1 MSKPRP
7 RRMTRRQFLVTAG
20 ATLAGAALAC
30 GPGQEAAT
38 RVSTSMPA
46 PKLTSVLTPTRPAA
60 PSPTPTTPPA
70 NPADLVLLNGKV
82 ITVDA
87 ADTIAQA
94 VAIKDGLIQAVGTND
109 QVHALVGSQT
119 QIVELK
125 GKAVTPGL
133 IDPHNHMQVVGLMES
148 SYVAFMPP
156 KVKTLADLTKKLA
169 DALATKPKGEW
180 LQGYFLSLGEGRLP
194 NRHDLDPASPNHPVW
209 ILQQGGHYGS
219 ANSLAIKMS
228 GITASTPN
236 PTGGLIERDAKGEP
250 TGVFYNHRAMDM
262 LRRSIPQTTEQMV
275 RNNIVSS
282 QPMFAAWGVT
292 SFQDNNVR
300 GVDNIRIYSEAGK
313 QTQMTLRGSVFYTLE
328 WPQDLDKALGIEH
341 FGDPYVRFAG
351 YKFLLDGQALMA
363 YCHQPHSGTRWD
375 LPTWE
380 PKSFRQAV
388 RALHDSGLQICVHC
402 IGDAAVDLTLDAYE
416 EAMQANPRPD
426 PRHRV
431 EHAILTTPEA
441 TRRMKDLGVIASVNP
456 TFIRVAGDYWPT
468 VFGQER
474 TARMIV
480 TREWLSSG
488 VHVTIGSDAPTT
500 PWLAPQAT
508 LAAAISRLTVSNK
521 ILGPDQCMTIQ
532 EALRAHTIEAAY
544 AVHEEKTK
552 GSIQAG
558 KLADL
563 AVWNVDPYTASVQ
576 QLWNATIAM
585 TFIGGKIVYQA

>member
-1 MSKPRP
+1 
-7 RRMTRRQFLVTAG
+7 MTRRQFLVSAG
-20 ATLAGAALAC
+20 TTLAGAALAC
-30 GPGQEAAT
+30 GPGQEVAT
-38 RVSTSMPA
+38 RVSTSPPA
-46 PKLTSVLTPTRPAA
+46 PTLTPAFTPTRPAT

-94 VAIKDGLIQAVGTND
+94 VAVKDGLIQAVGASD
-109 QVHALVGSQT
+109 KIRALVGSQT
-119 QIVELK
+119 KVVELK
-125 GKAVTPGL
+125 GKTVTPGL

-156 KVKTLADLTKKLA
+156 QVKTLADLTKKLA
-169 DALATKPKGEW
+169 DTLATKPKGEW

-194 NRHDLDPASPNHPVW
+194 NRRDLDPASLNHPVW

-262 LRRSIPQTTEQMV
+262 LRRSIPQSTEEMV

-300 GVDNIRIYSEAGK
+300 GVDNIRVYSEVGK
-313 QTQMTLRGSVFYTLE
+313 QSQMTLRGAVFYTLE
-328 WPQDLDKALGIEH
+328 WPQDLDKALGVEH
-341 FGDPYVRFAG
+341 YGDPYVRFAG

-380 PKSFRQAV
+380 PKSFKQAV

-402 IGDAAVDLTLDAYE
+402 IGDAAVDLTLDAYQ

-426 PRHRV
+426 PRHRI
-431 EHAILTTPEA
+431 EHAVLTTPEA

-480 TREWLSSG
+480 TREWLQSG

-508 LAAAISRLTVSNK
+508 LAAAVSRLTVSNK
-521 ILGPDQCMTIQ
+521 ILGPSQCMTIQ

-544 AVHEEKTK
+544 AAHEEKAK
-552 GSIQAG
+552 GSIQTG

-563 AVWNVDPYTASVQ
+563 AVWNIDPYTAPIQ